1 MVCDRKIISKP
12 NHLEQNQ
19 VFQDMRTCSV
29 HFDLI
34 SEPGTTLAAS
44 AQDMWAA
51 LSPQSPANP
60 ATPGF
65 ISPAPRCTLVYTSL
79 SIYPLPLYTPS
90 FHTISIIRFHA
101 NRLHSGAPYIPWS
114 IVIPYILCQIYH
126 INIIILQILRH
137 LVPYRLHPVPF
148 LSYTLHIMPAS
159 V

>member
-44 AQDMWAA
+44 AQDTWAA
-51 LSPQSPANP
+51 LSPPSPANP
-60 ATPGF
+60 ATPGS
-65 ISPAPRCTLVYTSL
+65 ISPAPRCTLVYT
-79 SIYPLPLYTPS
+79 PS
-90 FHTISIIRFHA
+90 PYHTFHIISIIRFHA